1 MGKQIKIIWHWKL
14 MIVKNVDFEIF
25 LEKTRPGN
33 NNPQV
38 SYVIEVNRHTAC
50 GVYIFC

>member
-1 MGKQIKIIWHWKL
+1 
-14 MIVKNVDFEIF
+14 MIYVDFETF